1 MPPAHW
7 ERTPQKSPQKGS
19 GGKLHKNFPPCW
31 LRPLDS
37 SALLE
42 ADEIGELFE
51 REEEKMCHNLHVCH
65 LAAVSACPVGSG
77 KSLKKKKRREKVV
90 ERVSLR

>member
-1 MPPAHW
+1 MPPARW

-19 GGKLHKNFPPCW
+19 GGKSHKNFPPCW

-51 REEEKMCHNLHVCH
+51 REN
-65 LAAVSACPVGSG
+65 VSQPARLPSRRCERVPSWQWKVI
-77 KSLKKKKRREKVV
+77 KKKRREKVA